1 MSTLQTLFADPDHW
15 LPIVFIGLTGLSIL
29 IYTVLDGYDLGVGIL
44 LLNVN
49 DAERDQMISSIGPFW
64 DANETWLVLAVGL
77 LLVAF
82 PTAHG
87 IVLTSLYIPVAL
99 LLVGLILRG
108 VSFEFRVKAQLRQ
121 KTFWDAMFF
130 AGSMLASLTQ
140 GYMLGRYITG
150 FDPSLPAIIFA
161 GISAVC
167 VMAAYLLIGAC
178 WLIMKTDGE
187 LQVRA
192 VRWAKFGLL
201 LTAAGMLLVSLVN
214 PWVSERIFERWFSF
228 PQLLYL
234 APLPLVS
241 VWMLILI
248 HRQLKSLPHPEDHDC
263 SKPFFAT
270 VVLFVTAFAGLA
282 YSFYPYVVPEQLTIW
297 DAASASG
304 SLTIILWGV
313 VFVLPTIVAYTAFSY
328 RVFRGKARPL
338 QYL

>member
-1 MSTLQTLFADPDHW
+1 MTTLQTLFADPDYW
-15 LPIVFIGLTGLSIL
+15 LPIVFIALTGISIL

-44 LLNVN
+44 LLNVD
-49 DAERDQMISSIGPFW
+49 DAQRDQMISSIGPFW

-87 IVLTSLYIPVAL
+87 VVLTSLYIPVAL
-99 LLVGLILRG
+99 MLVGLILRG

-130 AGSMLASLTQ
+130 VGSMTASLTQ

-150 FDPSLPAIIFA
+150 FDPSFAAFVFA

-167 VMAAYLLIGAC
+167 VMSAYLLIGAC

-187 LQVRA
+187 LQIRA
-192 VRWAKFGLL
+192 VRWAKAGLV
-201 LTAAGMLLVSLVN
+201 LTATGMLLVSIVN
-214 PWVSERIFERWFSF
+214 PLVSERIFSKWFSF
-228 PQLLYL
+228 PQMLYL
-234 APLPLVS
+234 APLPLLS
-241 VWMLILI
+241 VAMLFVIY
-248 HRQLKSLPHPEDHDC
+248 RQLSQLPHPQDHGC
-263 SKPFFAT
+263 RTPFFAAMT
-270 VVLFVTAFAGLA
+270 LFVAAFFGLG

-297 DAASASG
+297 DSASASG
-304 SLTIILWGV
+304 SLMIILWGV
-313 VFVLPTIVAYTAFSY
+313 VFVLPAIIAYTAFSY

-338 QYL
+338 QYY